1 MKIFKSFIVMATA
14 LTAGIFA
21 SCSTEGVWEAYDTT
35 SEPTYSFEQKA
46 SNYVL
51 TPVDTVTQV
60 VVKVFRNNTN
70 GNITLPLDVQLNNT
84 IMTYDTAAV
93 TFENGKDFAEF
104 IIDVDYANVAIGAKH
119 TANIAFVVDTLNYT
133 YTEANASLTGNSST
147 SISIQVEYNWQ
158 SIGKAL
164 YTEDLITTFFN
175 APNVTYE
182 VAAEQAVENP
192 NIIRLVDP
200 YGAAFPHNA
209 PGDYDTS
216 KKHYMQFNCEDPE
229 GVYMDG
235 YHNSGMNWGYGEFT
249 FGCMAYYYMAKG
261 QSFEEVKAA
270 GYMGTLDENLCIT
283 FPAGAMLVSMA
294 DYKGGGLYPSNG
306 SGLFKVD
313 LSTTTIAE

>member
-1 MKIFKSFIVMATA
+1 MAMA
-14 LTAGIFA
+14 LTAGFFA
-21 SCSTEGVWEAYDTT
+21 SCSTEGVWEPYDTT

-51 TPVDTVTQV
+51 TPVDTVRQI

-70 GNITLPLDVQLNNT
+70 GNVTLPLDVTLSHSILT
-84 IMTYDTAAV
+84 IDTTAAV
-93 TFENGKDFAEF
+93 FVDGKDFAELV
-104 IIDVDYANVAIGAKH
+104 IDVDYDNIALGTKY
-119 TANIAFVVDTLNYT
+119 TANFAFVVDSLNYFPH
-133 YTEANASLTGNSST
+133 NASITGNSSA
-147 SISIQVEYNWQ
+147 SISLQVEYNWQ

-182 VAAEQAVENP
+182 VEAEQAVENP

-216 KKHYMQFNCEDPE
+216 KKHYMLFNCEDPE

-235 YHNSGMNWGYGEFT
+235 YHASGMDWGYGEFT
-249 FGCMAYYYMAKG
+249 FGCMAYYYMSKG
-261 QSFEEVKAA
+261 NSFEAVKAA
-270 GYMGTLDENLCIT
+270 GYMGTLDEDLCIT
-283 FPAGAMLVSMA
+283 FPAGTMLISMA
-294 DYKGGGLYPSNG
+294 AYNNGGLYGSNNN
-306 SGLFKVD
+306 GLFKVD

>member
-1 MKIFKSFIVMATA
+1 MAMA
-14 LTAGIFA
+14 LTAGFFA
-21 SCSTEGVWEAYDTT
+21 SCSTEGVWEPYDTT

-51 TPVDTVTQV
+51 TPVDTVRQI

-70 GNITLPLDVQLNNT
+70 GNVTLPLDVTLSHSILT
-84 IMTYDTAAV
+84 IDTTAAV
-93 TFENGKDFAEF
+93 FVDGKDFAELV
-104 IIDVDYANVAIGAKH
+104 IDVDYDNIALGTKY
-119 TANIAFVVDTLNYT
+119 TANIAFVVDSLNYFPH
-133 YTEANASLTGNSST
+133 NASITGNSSA
-147 SISIQVEYNWQ
+147 SISLQVEYNWQ

-182 VAAEQAVENP
+182 VEAEQAVENP

-216 KKHYMQFNCEDPE
+216 KKHYMIFNCEDPE

-235 YHNSGMNWGYGEFT
+235 YHASGMDWGYGEFT
-249 FGCMAYYYMAKG
+249 FGCMAYYYMSKG
-261 QSFEEVKAA
+261 NSFEAVKAA
-270 GYMGTLDENLCIT
+270 GYMGTLDEDLCIT
-283 FPAGAMLVSMA
+283 FPAGTMMISMA
-294 DYKGGGLYPSNG
+294 AYNNGGLYGSNNN
-306 SGLFKVD
+306 GLFKVD

>member
-35 SEPTYSFEQKA
+35 SEPTYSFEQAA

-70 GNITLPLDVQLNNT
+70 GDITLPLDVQLNNDA
-84 IMTYDTAAV
+84 MSYDTAAV

-119 TANIAFVVDTLNYT
+119 TANIAFVVDSLNNA

-147 SISIQVEYNWQ
+147 SISILIEYTWQ

-164 YTEDLITTFFN
+164 YTEDLITTFFS
-175 APNVTYE
+175 APNLTYE

-216 KKHYMQFNCEDPE
+216 KKHYMLFNCEDPE

-235 YHNSGMNWGYGEFT
+235 YHASGMNWGYGEFT
-249 FGCMAYYYMAKG
+249 FGCMAYYYMTKG
-261 QSFEEVKAA
+261 YSFEDVKAA
-270 GYMGTLDENLCIT
+270 GHCGTLDENLCIT
-283 FPAGAMLVSMA
+283 FPAKAMLISMA
-294 DYKGGGLYPSNG
+294 DYQGGGLYQSNNN
-306 SGLFKVD
+306 GLFKVD

>member
-1 MKIFKSFIVMATA
+1 MAIA
-14 LTAGIFA
+14 LTAGFFA
-21 SCSTEGVWEAYDTT
+21 SCSEEGAWDAYDTT
-35 SEPTYSFEQKA
+35 SEPTYSFEQAA

-70 GNITLPLDVQLNNT
+70 GNVTLPLDVKLNNT

-104 IIDVDYANVAIGAKH
+104 IIDVDYANIALGTKY
-119 TANIAFVVDTLNYT
+119 TASVAFVVDSLNYF
-133 YTEANASLTGNSST
+133 EHNASLTGNNSA
-147 SISIQVEYNWQ
+147 SISLQVEYNWQ

-164 YTEDLITTFFN
+164 YTEDLITTFFTTSN
-175 APNVTYE
+175 LTYE
-182 VAAEQAVENP
+182 VEAEQAVENP

-200 YGAAFPHNA
+200 YGAAFPYNE

-216 KKHYMQFNCEDPE
+216 KKHYMVFNCEDPE

-235 YHNSGMNWGYGEFT
+235 YHASGMDWGYGEFT
-249 FGCMAYYYMAKG
+249 FASIAYYYMTKG
-261 QSFEEVKAA
+261 NSFEAVKAA

-283 FPAGAMLVSMA
+283 FPAKAMLMSMA
-294 DYKGGGLYPSNG
+294 DYQGGGLYTSNVN
-306 SGLFKVD
+306 GLFKVD